1 MYIEA
6 VANRDSKPCILLR
19 ESYRQDG
26 KVCKRTLANL
36 SKLPTEAIEGLRA
49 LLRGGTV
56 VEDLSQSFEIVR
68 SQPYGHVAAVLGTL
82 RQIGLDHDLAPQ
94 RCAERDLV
102 VAMIVARI
110 LAPGSKLATARGL
123 GQDAPLSALIE
134 DLDLPDV
141 DESKLYAALDW
152 LYVRQGAIEQRL
164 AGRHLR
170 EGSLVLYDVTST
182 YFEGHCCPL
191 AQLGYSRDGKKG
203 TLQIVLGLLC
213 NQAGCPVAVEVFS
226 GNTADPKT
234 LTPQVEKVRQ
244 KFGLSRVIFV
254 GDRGMLT
261 SARLREDFH
270 GVEGL
275 GWISA
280 LRTTEIKKLVAGRGF
295 QFSLFDD
302 RDFGEVLSP
311 EFPGERLI
319 ACRNPLLQQER
330 ARKREELLQATERE
344 LQQVV
349 EATQRPKNRFQG
361 KERIA
366 LRVGKVINRFK
377 MEKHFVI
384 EITESLF
391 LFRRDPKSIAAEA
404 ALDGI
409 YVIRTNV
416 PGTELSAEG
425 AVRSYKSLST
435 VERAFRSCKT
445 VDLHVRPIYHQLP
458 ERVRAHV
465 LLCMLAYYVEWHM
478 RQKLAPVLFEDE
490 DPAAGEA
497 LRSSIVAPAQRS
509 PSAQRK
515 VRSHRT
521 ADGLP
526 AHSFA
531 TLLKHLA
538 TLTKNRVQPRIP
550 ALASS
555 SFDTLS
561 RPTQL
566 QQRALSLL
574 SLSVA
579 A

>member
-1 MYIEA
+1 MYIE
-6 VANRDSKPCILLR
+6 VVPNRDSKPCILLR

-26 KVCKRTLANL
+26 RVCKRTLANL
-36 SKLPTEAIEGLRA
+36 SKLPPEAVEGLRT

-56 VEDLSQSFEIVR
+56 VEDLSQSFEVVR

-82 RQIGLDHDLAPQ
+82 RQIGLDGDLDPQ
-94 RCAERDLV
+94 RCLDRDLV

-110 LAPGSKLATARGL
+110 VEPASKLATARGL
-123 GQDAPLSALIE
+123 GQDARLSALVE
-134 DLDLPDV
+134 ELDLPAV
-141 DESKLYAALDW
+141 DERDLYAALDW
-152 LYVRQGAIEQRL
+152 LYLRQDGIEQRL
-164 AGRHLR
+164 AHRQLS

-182 YFEGHCCPL
+182 YFEGRCCPL

-203 TLQIVLGLLC
+203 TLQIVFGLLC
-213 NQAGCPVAVEVFS
+213 NRAGCPVAVEVFA

-234 LTPQVEKVRQ
+234 LTPQVQKVRE

-261 SARLREDFH
+261 SARLHEDLR

-280 LRTTEIKKLVAGRGF
+280 LRTTEIHKLVAGTGF
-295 QFSLFDD
+295 QFSLFDE
-302 RDFGEVLSP
+302 RDFGEVHSP

-330 ARKREELLQATERE
+330 ERKREELLQATERE
-344 LQQVV
+344 LQPIV
-349 EATQRPKNRFQG
+349 EATRRLKNRLQG

-366 LRVGKVINRFK
+366 LRVGKVVNRFK
-377 MEKHFVI
+377 VAKHFVLT
-384 EITESLF
+384 ITDTSFAFE
-391 LFRRDPKSIAAEA
+391 RKPDSIAAEA

-416 PGTELSAEG
+416 PAAELSAED
-425 AVRSYKSLST
+425 AVRSYKRLST

-478 RQKLAPVLFEDE
+478 RQKLAPLLFEDE

-497 LRSSIVAPAQRS
+497 LRLSIVAPAKRS

-515 VRSHRT
+515 VSTLRT
-521 ADGLP
+521 VDGLP
-526 AHSFA
+526 THSFA
-531 TLLKHLA
+531 TLLKDLA
-538 TLTKNRVQPRIP
+538 TLTRNRIQPKI
-550 ALASS
+550 LASPP
-555 SFDTLS
+555 FDTLA

-566 QQRALSLL
+566 QQKAFSLL
-574 SLSVA
+574 DLTV
-579 A
+579 

>member
-1 MYIEA
+1 MYIE
-6 VANRDSKPCILLR
+6 VVPNRDSYPCILLR

-36 SKLPTEAIEGLRA
+36 SKLPAEAIEGLRS
-49 LLRGGTV
+49 LLRGGTF
-56 VEDLSQSFEIVR
+56 VEDFSQSFEIIR

-82 RQIGLDHDLAPQ
+82 RQIGLDHDLDPQ
-94 RCAERDLV
+94 RCTERDLV

-110 LAPGSKLATARGL
+110 LEPGSKLATARGL
-123 GQDAPLSALIE
+123 GQEAPLSALVE
-134 DLDLPDV
+134 ELDLPDV

-164 AGRHLR
+164 ARRHLQ

-182 YFEGHCCPL
+182 YFEGRCCPL
-191 AQLGYSRDGKKG
+191 ARLGYSRDGKKG
-203 TLQIVLGLLC
+203 TLQIVFGLLC
-213 NQAGCPVAVEVFS
+213 NQAGCPVAVEVFT
-226 GNTADPKT
+226 GNTGDPKT

-261 SARLREDFH
+261 AARLREDFH
-270 GVEGL
+270 GLEGL

-280 LRTTEIKKLVAGRGF
+280 LRTKEIQKLVAGSGF

-302 RDFGEVLSP
+302 RDFGEVYSP

-330 ARKREELLQATERE
+330 ARKREELLQATEKE
-344 LQQVV
+344 LQLIVD
-349 EATQRPKNRFQG
+349 ATRRLKNRLQG
-361 KERIA
+361 KSRIA
-366 LRVGKVINRFK
+366 LRVGKIIHRFK
-377 MEKHFVI
+377 MGKHFVI
-384 EITESLF
+384 EITETSF
-391 LFRRDPKSIAAEA
+391 SFRRNPESIASEA

-416 PGTELSAEG
+416 PVPELSAEQ
-425 AVRSYKSLST
+425 AVRSYKRLST

-478 RQKLAPVLFEDE
+478 RQKLAPLLFDDE
-490 DPAAGEA
+490 DPAAGQS
-497 LRSSIVAPAQRS
+497 LRASVVAPAQQS
-509 PSAQRK
+509 PSAQHK
-515 VRSHRT
+515 ACTLRT

-526 AHSFA
+526 VHSFA
-531 TLLKHLA
+531 TLLRDLA
-538 TLTKNRVQPRIP
+538 TLTKNRVQPKT
-550 ALASS
+550 LAFSA
-555 SFDTLS
+555 FDTLT
-561 RPTQL
+561 RPTPL

-574 SLSVA
+574 SVA

>member
-1 MYIEA
+1 MYIE
-6 VANRDSKPCILLR
+6 VVPNRDSNPCILLR
-19 ESYRQDG
+19 ESFRQDG
-26 KVCKRTLANL
+26 RVCKRTLANL
-36 SKLPTEAIEGLRA
+36 SKLPPEAVEALRT

-56 VEDLSQSFEIVR
+56 VEDLSQSFEVVR

-82 RQIGLDHDLAPQ
+82 RQIGLDNDLDPQ
-94 RCAERDLV
+94 HCVERDLV

-110 LAPGSKLATARGL
+110 LEPGSKLATARGL
-123 GQDAPLSALIE
+123 GQEAPLSALVE
-134 DLDLPDV
+134 DLDLADV
-141 DESKLYAALDW
+141 DERDLYAALDW
-152 LYVRQGAIEQRL
+152 LYVRQGGIEQRL
-164 AGRHLR
+164 ARRHLQ

-182 YFEGHCCPL
+182 YFEGRCCPL

-203 TLQIVLGLLC
+203 TLQIVFGLLC
-213 NQAGCPVAVEVFS
+213 NRSGCPVAVEVFA

-234 LTPQVEKVRQ
+234 LTPQVQKVRE

-280 LRTTEIKKLVAGRGF
+280 LRTTEIQKLVAGSGF

-302 RDFGEVLSP
+302 RDFGEVHSP

-330 ARKREELLQATERE
+330 VRKREELLQATERE
-344 LQQVV
+344 LQPIV
-349 EATQRPKNRFQG
+349 EATRRPKKRLQG
-361 KERIA
+361 KDRIA
-366 LRVGKVINRFK
+366 LRVGKVIPRFK

-384 EITESLF
+384 VITETSF
-391 LFRRDPKSIAAEA
+391 SFQRNPESIAAEA

-416 PGTELSAEG
+416 PAPELAAED

-465 LLCMLAYYVEWHM
+465 FLCMLAYYVEWHM
-478 RQKLAPVLFEDE
+478 RQKLAPMLFEDE

-497 LRSSIVAPAQRS
+497 LRPSVVAPAQRS

-515 VRSHRT
+515 VST
-521 ADGLP
+521 LKAGDGLP

-531 TLLKHLA
+531 TLLKDLG
-538 TLTKNRVQPRIP
+538 TLTRNRIQPKILTSP
-550 ALASS
+550 P
-555 SFDTLS
+555 FDTLA

-574 SLSVA
+574 GVA
-579 A
+579 V

>member
-1 MYIEA
+1 MYIE
-6 VANRDSKPCILLR
+6 VVPNRDSNPCILLR
-19 ESYRQDG
+19 ESFRQDG
-26 KVCKRTLANL
+26 RVCKRTLANL
-36 SKLPTEAIEGLRA
+36 SKLPSEAVEALRT

-56 VEDLSQSFEIVR
+56 IKDLSQSFEVVR

-82 RQIGLDHDLAPQ
+82 RQIGLDNDLDPQ
-94 RCAERDLV
+94 HCAERDLV

-110 LAPGSKLATARGL
+110 LEPGSKLATARGL
-123 GQDAPLSALIE
+123 GQEAPLSALVQ
-134 DLDLPDV
+134 DLDLADV
-141 DESKLYAALDW
+141 DERDLYAALDW
-152 LYVRQGAIEQRL
+152 LYVRQGGIEQRL
-164 AGRHLR
+164 ARRHLQ

-182 YFEGHCCPL
+182 YFEGRCCPL

-203 TLQIVLGLLC
+203 TLQIVFGLLC
-213 NQAGCPVAVEVFS
+213 NRSGCPVAVEVFA

-234 LTPQVEKVRQ
+234 LTPQVQKVRE

-280 LRTTEIKKLVAGRGF
+280 LRTTEIQKLVAGSGF

-302 RDFGEVLSP
+302 RDFGEVHSP

-330 ARKREELLQATERE
+330 VRKREELLQATERE
-344 LQQVV
+344 LQPIV
-349 EATQRPKNRFQG
+349 EATRRPKKRLQG
-361 KERIA
+361 KDRIA
-366 LRVGKVINRFK
+366 LRVGKVIPRFK

-384 EITESLF
+384 VITETSF
-391 LFRRDPKSIAAEA
+391 SFQRNPESIAAEA
-404 ALDGI
+404 ALDGL

-416 PGTELSAEG
+416 PAPELTAED
-425 AVRSYKSLST
+425 AVRSYKSLSS

-465 LLCMLAYYVEWHM
+465 FLCMLAYYVEWHM
-478 RQKLAPVLFEDE
+478 RQKLAPMLFEDE

-497 LRSSIVAPAQRS
+497 LRPSVVAPAQRS

-515 VRSHRT
+515 AST
-521 ADGLP
+521 LKAGDGLP

-531 TLLKHLA
+531 TLLKDLA
-538 TLTKNRVQPRIP
+538 TLTRNRIQPKILTSP
-550 ALASS
+550 P
-555 SFDTLS
+555 FDTLA

-566 QQRALSLL
+566 QQKALSLL
-574 SLSVA
+574 GIAV
-579 A
+579 

>member
-1 MYIEA
+1 MYIE
-6 VANRDSKPCILLR
+6 VVPNRDSNPCILLR

-36 SKLPTEAIEGLRA
+36 SKLPAEAIEGLRSF
-49 LLRGGTV
+49 LRGGAF
-56 VEDLSQSFEIVR
+56 VEDFSQSFEIVR
-68 SQPYGHVAAVLGTL
+68 SQPYGHIAAVLGTL
-82 RQIGLDHDLAPQ
+82 RQIGLDHDLDPQ
-94 RCAERDLV
+94 RCTERDLV

-110 LAPGSKLATARGL
+110 LEPGSKLATARGL
-123 GQDAPLSALIE
+123 GQEAPLSALVE

-152 LYVRQGAIEQRL
+152 LYMHQGAIEQRL
-164 AGRHLR
+164 ARRHLQ

-182 YFEGHCCPL
+182 YFEGRCCPL
-191 AQLGYSRDGKKG
+191 ARLGYSRDGKKG
-203 TLQIVLGLLC
+203 TLQIVFGLLC
-213 NQAGCPVAVEVFS
+213 NQAGCPVAVEVFT
-226 GNTADPKT
+226 GNTGDPKT

-261 SARLREDFH
+261 AARLREDFH

-280 LRTTEIKKLVAGRGF
+280 LRTKEIQKLVAGSGF

-302 RDFGEVLSP
+302 QDFGEVYSP

-330 ARKREELLQATERE
+330 ARKREDLLQATERE
-344 LQQVV
+344 LQLIVD
-349 EATQRPKNRFQG
+349 ATCRLKNRLQG
-361 KERIA
+361 KSRIA
-366 LRVGKVINRFK
+366 LRVGKIIHRFK
-377 MEKHFVI
+377 MGKHFVI
-384 EITESLF
+384 EITETSF
-391 LFRRDPKSIAAEA
+391 SFRRDPESIASEA

-416 PGTELSAEG
+416 PVPELSAEE
-425 AVRSYKSLST
+425 AVSSYKRLST

-465 LLCMLAYYVEWHM
+465 FLCMLAYYVEWHM
-478 RQKLAPVLFEDE
+478 RQKLAPLLFDDE
-490 DPAAGEA
+490 DPAAGES
-497 LRSSIVAPAQRS
+497 LRASVVAPAQRS

-515 VRSHRT
+515 ACTLRT

-526 AHSFA
+526 VHSFA
-531 TLLKHLA
+531 TLLRDLA
-538 TLTKNRVQPRIP
+538 TLTKNRVQPKT
-550 ALASS
+550 LAFSP
-555 SFDTLS
+555 FDTLA
-561 RPTQL
+561 RPTPL

-574 SLSVA
+574 SVA

>member
-1 MYIEA
+1 MYIE
-6 VANRDSKPCILLR
+6 VVPNRNSKPCILLR

-26 KVCKRTLANL
+26 KVRKRTLANL
-36 SKLPTEAIEGLRA
+36 SKLPSQAVEGLRA
-49 LLRGGTV
+49 LFRGGTV
-56 VEDLSQSFEIVR
+56 VEDFSQSFEVVR
-68 SQPYGHVAAVLGTL
+68 SQPYGHIAAVLGTL
-82 RQIGLDHDLAPQ
+82 RQIGLDRDLDPQ
-94 RCAERDLV
+94 RCTERDLV
-102 VAMIVARI
+102 MAMIVAR
-110 LAPGSKLATARGL
+110 LLEPTSKLATARGL
-123 GQDAPLSALIE
+123 GQEAPLSALVE
-134 DLDLPDV
+134 DLDLSKV
-141 DESKLYAALDW
+141 NESQLYAALDW
-152 LYVRQGAIEQRL
+152 LYLHQGAIEKRL
-164 AGRHLR
+164 ASRHLQD
-170 EGSLVLYDVTST
+170 GSLVLYDVSST

-203 TLQIVLGLLC
+203 TLQIVFGLLC
-213 NQAGCPVAVEVFS
+213 NSAGCPVAVEVFT

-244 KFGLSRVIFV
+244 KFGLSRIIFV
-254 GDRGMLT
+254 GDRGMIT

-275 GWISA
+275 GWVSA
-280 LRTTEIKKLVAGRGF
+280 LRTTEIRKLVAGSGF

-302 RDFGEVLSP
+302 RDFGELHSP

-344 LQQVV
+344 LQPIAD
-349 EATQRPKNRFQG
+349 ATQRSRNRLQG
-361 KERIA
+361 KDQIA

-384 EITESLF
+384 EVNETSF
-391 LFRRDPKSIAAEA
+391 SFRRDLDRIAAEA

-416 PGTELSAEG
+416 SASELSAED
-425 AVRSYKSLST
+425 AVRSYKRLSV

-445 VDLHVRPIYHQLP
+445 VDLHIRPIYHQLS

-465 LLCMLAYYVEWHM
+465 FLCMLAYYVEWHM
-478 RQKLAPVLFEDE
+478 RQKLEPMLFEDD
-490 DPAAGEA
+490 DPEAGEA

-515 VRSHRT
+515 VHSLRT

-526 AHSFA
+526 THSFA
-531 TLLKHLA
+531 TLLKDLA
-538 TLTKNRVQPRIP
+538 TLTKNRVQPKI
-550 ALASS
+550 LSS
-555 SFDTLS
+555 PPFDTLA

-566 QQRALSLL
+566 QQKALSLL
-574 SLSVA
+574 DVPL
-579 A
+579 